1 MNKLD
6 ELKNSAEIYAEEIY
20 ALESL
25 FEIEQR
31 SQIENQDENDEIAQ
45 ALQKLCQESPFES
58 ASACFYLW
66 LNQTA
71 LSLEVFRNEN
81 QTCAII
87 EILRACGGDRVEFV
101 RDTRDGNYIEQ
112 DFYSEGATIKQR
124 IYAPNLS
131 AVLDEF
137 LYLS

>member
-20 ALESL
+20 ALENL

-31 SQIENQDENDEIAQ
+31 SQIENQDDNDGIAQ

-58 ASACFYLW
+58 ASNCFYLW

>member
-1 MNKLD
+1 MQTFD

-31 SQIENQDENDEIAQ
+31 SEIENPHENDLIAE

-101 RDTRDGNYIEQ
+101 RDTRDGNYLEMY
-112 DFYSEGATIKQR
+112 FYSMGATIKQR
-124 IYAPNLS
+124 IHAENLC

-137 LYLS
+137 LFLS

>member
-20 ALESL
+20 ALEKL

-101 RDTRDGNYIEQ
+101 RDTRDGDYIEQ